1 MKITE
6 KQLRRIIRESLL
18 SEGIGDYVTSIL
30 GQAGIGDIAA
40 LVKAI
45 ALDGG
50 RLLKNWGE
58 LGDSLSPFG
67 IDTASGI
74 GDLPQNEID
83 LLTDQIRM
91 GSEADKL
98 NIKEQV
104 YDTAES
110 MKSLS
115 VSLISAIPDVVVST
129 PVALTIS
136 SMPVE
141 RFLVA
146 GSDKIAPVIQQ
157 IKGSDTSEDEGMISS
172 LMPDLSS
179 ITGGMGIPG
188 MLQRDIGKIEEVT
201 GDLPQA
207 LRYLSQIMDAASDD
221 TMGQEMA
228 SAGMETVSNL
238 ATSAAGDTL
247 KSAATSFLTES
258 RMRKLAGLD

>member
-18 SEGIGDYVTSIL
+18 SESIGDYVTSIL

-74 GDLPQNEID
+74 GNLPQNEID
-83 LLTDQIRM
+83 SLTDQIRM
-91 GSEADKL
+91 GSEEDKA

-115 VSLISAIPDVVVST
+115 VSLISAMPDVVVST

-136 SMPVE
+136 SMPIE
-141 RFLVA
+141 RFLVT
-146 GSDKIAPVIQQ
+146 GSDKIAPIIQQ
-157 IKGSDTSEDEGMISS
+157 LKGLNKQEDEGTLSS
-172 LMPDLSS
+172 LIPGLSS
-179 ITGGMGIPG
+179 ITGGMSIAGA
-188 MLQRDIGKIEEVT
+188 LQRDVGNIERVT

-207 LRYLSQIMDAASDD
+207 LRYLSQIMDAADDD
-221 TMGQEMA
+221 TMGQEIA
-228 SAGMETVSNL
+228 SAGAETISNL
-238 ATSAAGDTL
+238 ASSAAGDTL